1 MDKILNSYG
10 AIENAEKFEKYYELL
25 VEWNNK
31 FNLTAITERDE
42 VKVKHFADS
51 LVANRFIK
59 SGDKVLDIGAGA
71 GFPSLPIKII
81 RDDIDLTMLDSVNK
95 KVGFLSEV
103 ISALNLNNA
112 RAIHTRVEDYG
123 QKESFDIVL
132 SRAVASLNTLCEYA
146 LPFVKVG
153 GLFIAYKSEKTDEE
167 VALAKSAIEIL
178 GGEIIEITTET
189 VADGITRRLVVI
201 KKVSSSPKK
210 YPRGKNL
217 PRVKPL

>member
-1 MDKILNSYG
+1 MEKILSKYG
-10 AIENAEKFEKYYELL
+10 ALERAEKFEKYYQLL
-25 VEWNNK
+25 IEWNNK
-31 FNLTAITERDE
+31 FNLTAITEREE
-42 VKVKHFADS
+42 VKIKHFADS
-51 LVANRFIK
+51 LVANRFIP
-59 SGDKVLDIGAGA
+59 SGAKVLDIGAGA

-95 KVGFLSEV
+95 KVGFLNEV
-103 ISALNLNNA
+103 VSALDLNNA
-112 RAIHTRVEDYG
+112 RALHTRVEDFA
-123 QKESFDIVL
+123 QKEGFDIVL

-146 LPFVKVG
+146 LPFVKSN

-167 VALAKSAIEIL
+167 VDLAKSAIEIL
-178 GGEIIEITTET
+178 GGEIAQITTEN